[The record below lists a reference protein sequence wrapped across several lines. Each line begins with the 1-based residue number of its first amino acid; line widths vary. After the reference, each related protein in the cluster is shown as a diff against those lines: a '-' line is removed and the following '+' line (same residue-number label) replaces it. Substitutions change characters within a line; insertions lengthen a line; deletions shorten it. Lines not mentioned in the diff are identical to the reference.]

1 MVSGRSPLAA
11 LKAIRRLR
19 TLSQKSS
26 SFRTRSRV
34 KAHRGAGV
42 VETTIELAGVENT
55 GAMAEVGEAMEA
67 MVVGALLSRGNWMKP
82 AHCSTS
88 TSALIPTAR
97 GDIPA
102 IMWRMGD
109 CAGLIIETQNTNS
122 YLY

>member
-1 MVSGRSPLAA
+1 MVSRRSPLAA

-42 VETTIELAGVENT
+42 VVTTLELARMENT
-55 GAMAEVGEAMEA
+55 EAMAEVGEAMEA
-67 MVVGALLSRGNWMKP
+67 MVVVFSRGNWMKP
-82 AHCSTS
+82 AHYTTS

-102 IMWRMGD
+102 IMWKMGD

-122 YLY
+122 